1 MTRPVSIA
9 QQLEELDYELAQRAK
24 VYPRIAAKEP
34 RRKAELEYHVARLQ
48 AARTTLVWLRDHRAQ
63 LVQTALDAQQPQAAY
78 QTEGGDR

>member
-9 QQLEELDYELAQRAK
+9 QQIEEIDYELGQRAN

-34 RRKAELEYHVARLQ
+34 RRKAELDYHVARLQ

-63 LVQTALDAQQPQAAY
+63 LVQTALEAQQPQAAY
-78 QTEGGDR
+78 GAESGDR